1 MPEPLLAVLKLLCLA
16 LLSLFFLR
24 VLRAVWAE
32 LKPPP
37 PAPPPPPPAASRR
50 REPAPSRGRRKG
62 GGGHLVIVAPS
73 EQKGRSFD
81 LDGELT
87 VGRAAGCQVA
97 LEDNYVSQ
105 LHARVFTRD
114 GGVWV
119 EDLGSTNGTYLNDQR
134 VSAPLAVRR
143 GDQLKVGSPV
153 LELKRG

>member
-16 LLSLFFLR
+16 LLYLFFLR

-37 PAPPPPPPAASRR
+37 PAPPPPPPAPRR
-50 REPAPSRGRRKG
+50 REPTPSKGRRRG

-73 EQKGRSFD
+73 EQKGRSFE
-81 LDGELT
+81 LNGELT

-134 VSAPLAVRR
+134 VSAPLALRR
-143 GDQLKVGSPV
+143 GDLLKVGSTV
-153 LELKRG
+153 MELKR

>member
-16 LLSLFFLR
+16 LLYLFFLR

-32 LKPPP
+32 LRPPPLAPP
-37 PAPPPPPPAASRR
+37 PAPPAPPRR
-50 REPAPSRGRRKG
+50 REPVPAGRRKKG
-62 GGGHLVIVAPS
+62 AGHLVIVAPV
-73 EQKGRSFD
+73 EQKGRSFE
-81 LDGELT
+81 LNGELT

-143 GDQLKVGSPV
+143 GDQLKVGSTV
-153 LELKRG
+153 MELKR

>member
-16 LLSLFFLR
+16 LLYLFFLR

-32 LKPPP
+32 LRPPP
-37 PAPPPPPPAASRR
+37 PAPPPPPPAPGRR
-50 REPAPSRGRRKG
+50 REPAPQGRRRKG
-62 GGGHLVIVAPS
+62 AGHLVIVAPS
-73 EQKGRSFD
+73 DQKGRSFD

-119 EDLGSTNGTYLNDQR
+119 EDLGSTNGTYLNEQR
-134 VSAPLAVRR
+134 VSAPLVLRR
-143 GDQLKVGSPV
+143 GDQLKVGSTV
-153 LELKRG
+153 MELKR

>member
-16 LLSLFFLR
+16 LLYLFFLR

-32 LKPPP
+32 LRPPP
-37 PAPPPPPPAASRR
+37 PAPPPAPPAPPRR
-50 REPAPSRGRRKG
+50 REPVPAGRRKKG
-62 GGGHLVIVAPS
+62 AGHLVIVAPV
-73 EQKGRSFD
+73 EQKGRSFE
-81 LDGELT
+81 LNGELT

-143 GDQLKVGSPV
+143 GDQLKVGSTV
-153 LELKRG
+153 MELKR

>member
-16 LLSLFFLR
+16 LLYLFFLR

-37 PAPPPPPPAASRR
+37 PAPPPAPPAPR
-50 REPAPSRGRRKG
+50 
-62 GGGHLVIVAPS
+62 
-73 EQKGRSFD
+73 
-81 LDGELT
+81 
-87 VGRAAGCQVA
+87 GRAAGCQVA

-119 EDLGSTNGTYLNDQR
+119 EDLGSTNGPYLNDQR

-143 GDQLKVGSPV
+143 GDQLKVGSTV
-153 LELKRG
+153 LELKR

>member
-16 LLSLFFLR
+16 LLYLFFLR

-32 LKPPP
+32 LRPPP
-37 PAPPPPPPAASRR
+37 PAPPPAPPTPARR
-50 REPAPSRGRRKG
+50 RDPAPQGRRRKG
-62 GGGHLVIVAPS
+62 AGHLVIVAPAD
-73 EQKGRSFD
+73 QKGRSFD
-81 LDGELT
+81 LNGELT

-134 VSAPLAVRR
+134 VSAPLALRR
-143 GDQLKVGSPV
+143 GDQLKVGSTV
-153 LELKRG
+153 MELKR

>member
-16 LLSLFFLR
+16 LLYLFFLR

-32 LKPPP
+32 LRPPP
-37 PAPPPPPPAASRR
+37 PAPPPPPPNQARR
-50 REPAPSRGRRKG
+50 REPVAAPRGRRK

-73 EQKGRSFD
+73 DQKGRSFE
-81 LDGELT
+81 LNGELT

-119 EDLGSTNGTYLNDQR
+119 EDLGSTNGTYLNDHR

-143 GDQLKVGSPV
+143 GDQLKVGSTV
-153 LELKRG
+153 LELKR

>member
-16 LLSLFFLR
+16 LLYLFFLR

-37 PAPPPPPPAASRR
+37 PPAPPRR
-50 REPAPSRGRRKG
+50 REPAPAGRRRKG
-62 GGGHLVIVAPS
+62 AGHLVIVAPAD
-73 EQKGRSFD
+73 QKGRSFD
-81 LDGELT
+81 LNGELT

-105 LHARVFTRD
+105 LHARVFARD
-114 GGVWV
+114 GTVWV

-143 GDQLKVGSPV
+143 GDQLKVGSTV
-153 LELKRG
+153 MELKR

>member
-16 LLSLFFLR
+16 LLYLFFLR

-37 PAPPPPPPAASRR
+37 PAPPPPTAAPRR
-50 REPAPSRGRRKG
+50 REPVPSGRRKRG
-62 GGGHLVIVAPS
+62 AAGHLVIVAPS
-73 EQKGRSFD
+73 EQKGRSFE
-81 LDGELT
+81 LNGELT

-143 GDQLKVGSPV
+143 GDQLKVGSTV
-153 LELKRG
+153 LELKR

>member
-16 LLSLFFLR
+16 LLYLFFLR

-37 PAPPPPPPAASRR
+37 PAPPPAPPAPRR
-50 REPAPSRGRRKG
+50 REPAPSKGRRRT

-73 EQKGRSFD
+73 EQKGRSFE
-81 LDGELT
+81 LNGELT

-119 EDLGSTNGTYLNDQR
+119 EDHGSTNGTYLNDQR
-134 VSAPLAVRR
+134 VSAPLALRR
-143 GDQLKVGSPV
+143 GDQLKVGSTV
-153 LELKRG
+153 MELKR

>member
-16 LLSLFFLR
+16 LLYLFFLR

-73 EQKGRSFD
+73 EQKGRSFE
-81 LDGELT
+81 LNGELT

-143 GDQLKVGSPV
+143 GDQLKVGSTV
-153 LELKRG
+153 LELKR

>member
-16 LLSLFFLR
+16 LLYLFFLR

-32 LKPPP
+32 LRPPA
-37 PAPPPPPPAASRR
+37 PAPPPPPASPARR
-50 REPAPSRGRRKG
+50 REAAPQGRRRKG
-62 GGGHLVIVAPS
+62 AGHLVIVAPA

-134 VSAPLAVRR
+134 VSAPLVLRR
-143 GDQLKVGSPV
+143 GDQLKVGSTV
-153 LELKRG
+153 MELKR

>member
-16 LLSLFFLR
+16 LLYLFFLR

-37 PAPPPPPPAASRR
+37 PAPPPLPTAPRR
-50 REPAPSRGRRKG
+50 REPAPARGRRKAS
-62 GGGHLVIVAPS
+62 GGHLVIVAPN
-73 EQKGRSFD
+73 EQKGRSFE
-81 LDGELT
+81 LNGELT

-134 VSAPLAVRR
+134 VSAPLALRR
-143 GDQLKVGSPV
+143 GDQLKVGSTV
-153 LELKRG
+153 LELKR

>member
-16 LLSLFFLR
+16 LLYLFFLR

-32 LKPPP
+32 LRPPA
-37 PAPPPPPPAASRR
+37 PAPPPPPTSPARR
-50 REPAPSRGRRKG
+50 REPAPQGRRRKG
-62 GGGHLVIVAPS
+62 AGHLVIVAPA

-134 VSAPLAVRR
+134 VSAPLVLRR
-143 GDQLKVGSPV
+143 GDQLKVGSTV
-153 LELKRG
+153 MELKR

>member
-16 LLSLFFLR
+16 LLYLFFLR

-32 LKPPP
+32 LRPPP
-37 PAPPPPPPAASRR
+37 PAPPPAPPPPARR
-50 REPAPSRGRRKG
+50 RDPAPQGRRRKG
-62 GGGHLVIVAPS
+62 AGHLVIVAPAD
-73 EQKGRSFD
+73 QKGRSFD
-81 LDGELT
+81 LNGELT

-134 VSAPLAVRR
+134 VSAPLALRR
-143 GDQLKVGSPV
+143 GDQLKVGSTV
-153 LELKRG
+153 MELKR

>member
-16 LLSLFFLR
+16 LLYLFFLR

-32 LKPPP
+32 LRPPPPPPPPPP
-37 PAPPPPPPAASRR
+37 PAPPRR
-50 REPAPSRGRRKG
+50 REPAPAGRRRKG
-62 GGGHLVIVAPS
+62 AGHLVIVAPV
-73 EQKGRSFD
+73 EQKGRSFE
-81 LDGELT
+81 LNGELT

-114 GGVWV
+114 GTVWV

-143 GDQLKVGSPV
+143 GDQLKVGSTV
-153 LELKRG
+153 MELKR

>member
-16 LLSLFFLR
+16 LLYLFFLR

-37 PAPPPPPPAASRR
+37 PAPPPPAPAPARR
-50 REPAPSRGRRKG
+50 REPAPQGRRRRG

-73 EQKGRSFD
+73 EQKGRSFE
-81 LDGELT
+81 LNGELT

-134 VSAPLAVRR
+134 VSAPLALRR
-143 GDQLKVGSPV
+143 GDQLKVGSTV
-153 LELKRG
+153 MELKR

>member
-16 LLSLFFLR
+16 LLYLFFLR

-32 LKPPP
+32 LRPPA
-37 PAPPPPPPAASRR
+37 PAPPPPPPAAPRR
-50 REPAPSRGRRKG
+50 REPAPAGRGRRKG
-62 GGGHLVIVAPS
+62 AGHLVIVAPN
-73 EQKGRSFD
+73 EQKGRSFE
-81 LDGELT
+81 LNGELT

-114 GGVWV
+114 GAVWV
-119 EDLGSTNGTYLNDQR
+119 EDLGSTNGTYVNDRR

-143 GDQLKVGSPV
+143 GDQLKVGSTV
-153 LELKRG
+153 MELKR

>member
-16 LLSLFFLR
+16 LLYLFFLR

-73 EQKGRSFD
+73 EQKGRSFE
-81 LDGELT
+81 LNGELT

-119 EDLGSTNGTYLNDQR
+119 EDLGSTNGPYLNDQR

-143 GDQLKVGSPV
+143 GDQLKVGSTV
-153 LELKRG
+153 LELKR

>member
-16 LLSLFFLR
+16 LLYLFFLR

-37 PAPPPPPPAASRR
+37 PAPPPPAPAPRR
-50 REPAPSRGRRKG
+50 REPAPSGRRKRG
-62 GGGHLVIVAPS
+62 GAGHLVIVAPS
-73 EQKGRSFD
+73 EQKGRSFE
-81 LDGELT
+81 LNGELT

-143 GDQLKVGSPV
+143 GDQLKVGSTV
-153 LELKRG
+153 LELKR